1 MRGKATPRKCID
13 IPIALRTIGYIYR
26 KKLRKTR
33 PKTRFNKTL
42 TAHFN
47 KALTEFFCI
56 HMCAWVCGRT
66 GARASAGERAWACE
80 CTGRQAGAGVQ
91 AGAYVRVRARA
102 YGCTHGC
109 ACAHVRARE
118 HGLILPTLLYINP
131 LPSVLAWVG
140 AHVCACTQDLAGA

>member
-33 PKTRFNKTL
+33 TKTRFNKTL

-56 HMCAWVCGRT
+56 HVCAWVCRQA
-66 GARASAGERAWACE
+66 GARASAGERAY
-80 CTGRQAGAGVQ
+80 
-91 AGAYVRVRARA
+91 AYVYVCVRMRVRMCAR
-102 YGCTHGC
+102 
-109 ACAHVRARE
+109 V

-131 LPSVLAWVG
+131 LPSVC
-140 AHVCACTQDLAGA
+140 AHRSRRACVCMCVCTRGDFQPF

>member
-33 PKTRFNKTL
+33 TKTRFNKTL

-56 HMCAWVCGRT
+56 HMCARADGCAYAYVCVCMRMRVRMC
-66 GARASAGERAWACE
+66 ARACMG
-80 CTGRQAGAGVQ
+80 
-91 AGAYVRVRARA
+91 
-102 YGCTHGC
+102 
-109 ACAHVRARE
+109 
-118 HGLILPTLLYINP
+118 
-131 LPSVLAWVG
+131 
-140 AHVCACTQDLAGA
+140 

>member
-56 HMCAWVCGRT
+56 HVCAWVCRQA
-66 GARASAGERAWACE
+66 GARASAGER
-80 CTGRQAGAGVQ
+80 

-102 YGCTHGC
+102 YGCAHGC
-109 ACAHVRARE
+109 ACAHVCARVC
-118 HGLILPTLLYINP
+118 GLILPTLLYINP

-140 AHVCACTQDLAGA
+140 APVCVRAYRIWRAHNAPVR

>member
-33 PKTRFNKTL
+33 TKTRFNKTL

-56 HMCAWVCGRT
+56 HVCAWVRGRT
-66 GARASAGERAWACE
+66 GARASAGERAWVCV
-80 CTGRQAGAGVQ
+80 CTGRRVGAGVP
-91 AGAYVRVRARA
+91 AAVCVCVCIRMYAY
-102 YGCTHGC
+102 
-109 ACAHVRARE
+109 ACAHVCARE

-131 LPSVLAWVG
+131 LPSVSEPVCEWVHTG
-140 AHVCACTQDLAGA
+140 SGGRIMHP